1 MSATREEVY
10 NNLHPLFEKLVD
22 AVCNKSE
29 NSDKEEVSPL
39 SYNFPI
45 QDGIEKSAFS
55 VVRCEN
61 CKYSKMWNTRT
72 GERECKHPKGERY
85 EEILIVN
92 ADDFCS
98 SGERDD

>member
-1 MSATREEVY
+1 MPIVMLGEE
-10 NNLHPLFEKLVD
+10 LHPDRAISIEKLYEIF
-22 AVCNKSE
+22 NE
-29 NSDKEEVSPL
+29 YELP
-39 SYNFPI
+39 YNFPI
-45 QDGIEKSAFS
+45 QDGIENSAFS

-98 SGERDD
+98 SGERDG